1 MEVLNMDIEKIT
13 DEDMCNHLA
22 QLEYVINNSKS
33 QKVIDDARETEKI
46 IKLAQA
52 QRKAGLN

>member
-1 MEVLNMDIEKIT
+1 MDIEKIT